1 MKRLLNNPWFSASLA
16 VCAICLVAWRL
27 WPDIGRFAAGSSPA
41 GPSGAQPSD
50 PAPADPGPTAWSAEA
65 LLRDLPA
72 PALTRD
78 PFAPRPGARR
88 TAPIAR
94 GPETVESIHVSA
106 LWTEHEAS
114 LALINDQIRG
124 PGETVGHLRIA
135 SVSQDGVW
143 VTHGAARD
151 FIPLGGDFTLR
162 TPAAPPPQPLSL
174 N

>member
-27 WPDIGRFAAGSSPA
+27 WPDTGRFAAAAALA
-41 GPSGAQPSD
+41 GPGAALAADSVPAD
-50 PAPADPGPTAWSAEA
+50 PAPVAASAEA

-72 PALTRD
+72 TPPTRD

-88 TAPIAR
+88 TVPPAR
-94 GPETVESIHVSA
+94 GPDLLESIHVSA
-106 LWTEHEAS
+106 LWTEHDAS
-114 LALINDQIRG
+114 LALINDEIRG
-124 PGETVGHLRIA
+124 PGEAVGRLRIA

-143 VTHGAARD
+143 VTHGTARD

-162 TPAAPPPQPLSL
+162 TPAPPPSKPLPL

>member
-16 VCAICLVAWRL
+16 VFAIFLVAWRL
-27 WPDIGRFAAGSSPA
+27 WPSTARFAPA
-41 GPSGAQPSD
+41 ASASDASGAQVADSLPAE
-50 PAPADPGPTAWSAEA
+50 PAPDTASAVA
-65 LLRDLPA
+65 LLRELPVA
-72 PALTRD
+72 RLDRD
-78 PFAPRPGARR
+78 PFAPRPGARL
-88 TAPIAR
+88 ANPAAR
-94 GPETVESIHVSA
+94 QPELLESIHLSA
-106 LWTEHEAS
+106 LWTEHDAS

-151 FIPLGGDFTLR
+151 FIPLGGNFTLR
-162 TPAAPPPQPLSL
+162 TPAPTPEHLPL

>member
-16 VCAICLVAWRL
+16 VFAIFLVTWRL
-27 WPDIGRFAAGSSPA
+27 WPSSGRFATAASASDA
-41 GPSGAQPSD
+41 SGAQAADSAPAE
-50 PAPADPGPTAWSAEA
+50 PAPDAPSAAA
-65 LLRDLPA
+65 LLRELPVPQLA
-72 PALTRD
+72 RD
-78 PFAPRPGARR
+78 PFAPRPGARL
-88 TAPIAR
+88 AAAAAR
-94 GPETVESIHVSA
+94 RPEVVESIHVSA

-124 PGETVGHLRIA
+124 PGEAVGHLRIA

-151 FIPLGGDFTLR
+151 FIPLGGNFTLR
-162 TPAAPPPQPLSL
+162 TPAPPPPEHLPL